1 MPLQQF
7 NILKDH
13 DLGVLIQPY
22 ILIGAVVVI
31 ILVVIWLTRMPDFKT
46 DDAQKPLKTVLSEL
60 FQYENYREGVLA
72 EFCYVGAQVAC
83 WTFIIQYG
91 TRIFMAEGMTE
102 QNADLTAQKFN
113 VIALCFF
120 AASRFICTWLMQ
132 WFTPARL
139 LSSAAIIGIVAVFG
153 AITFTDR
160 NGIYCLVAVS
170 ICLSLMFPT
179 IYGLALHG
187 IGENIKIAGAGLI
200 MAILGGSFFPP
211 IQAAIIESNV
221 SIFGLPSTN
230 ISFVIPMLCLA
241 VVGWY
246 GHRAY
251 VRLSIR
257 GTR

>member
-1 MPLQQF
+1 
-7 NILKDH
+7 
-13 DLGVLIQPY
+13 
-22 ILIGAVVVI
+22 
-31 ILVVIWLTRMPDFKT
+31 
-46 DDAQKPLKTVLSEL
+46 
-60 FQYENYREGVLA
+60 
-72 EFCYVGAQVAC
+72 
-83 WTFIIQYG
+83 
-91 TRIFMAEGMTE
+91 
-102 QNADLTAQKFN
+102 
-113 VIALCFF
+113 
-120 AASRFICTWLMQ
+120 
-132 WFTPARL
+132 
-139 LSSAAIIGIVAVFG
+139 
-153 AITFTDR
+153 
-160 NGIYCLVAVS
+160 
-170 ICLSLMFPT
+170 MFPT

-211 IQAAIIESNV
+211 IQAAIIESNI